1 MKKRIL
7 TFIGVIFIS
16 ANAAAAQKRTVTNE
30 DLEKYRQKR
39 VAAEK
44 DLRENY
50 ERLGFPSPEELQK
63 QIERG
68 NAERSA
74 LAARLEAEN
83 ARREQLNLDRQ
94 NAENEARN
102 RNFQYQNQN
111 NQNYQGD
118 YFSNFGYSSFGYG
131 GFLSFPNFGGG
142 FNRGGFY
149 GSFGGGRGGNFGN
162 GQRGNYSNQPRIEY
176 RNNLPVI
183 VPPAPPRILAPRQG
197 NGGRRN

>member
-7 TFIGVIFIS
+7 AFIGLILIS
-16 ANAAAAQKRTVTNE
+16 ANTAAAQKRTVTNE

-50 ERLGFPSPEELQK
+50 ERLGFPSPEEMQK
-63 QIERG
+63 QIERD

-74 LAARLEAEN
+74 LSARLEAEN
-83 ARREQLNLDRQ
+83 ARREQLNLERQ

-118 YFSNFGYSSFGYG
+118 YFSNFGYSNFGYG
-131 GFLSFPNFGGG
+131 GFLSFPNYGGYY
-142 FNRGGFY
+142 NRGGFY
-149 GSFGGGRGGNFGN
+149 NNQNNRRGNFN
-162 GQRGNYSNQPRIEY
+162 NQPRVEY

-183 VPPAPPRILAPRQG
+183 VPPAPRRILAPRQG
-197 NGGRRN
+197 DGGRRN